1 MKILAVFALVG
12 VSILVHSP
20 VMAFDPLR
28 PHPGKPAAS
37 GEPRTLQWDELI
49 PPEERDK
56 PFVPSQGIQPLF
68 DDESGPG
75 AMQMGSA
82 AVNKQLE
89 GQWVRIPGY
98 AVPLEVTDQHLVKTF
113 LLVPYFGA
121 CIHVP
126 PPPPN
131 QTVFVEAQS
140 PFRLSSMYDPVWVV
154 GKMST
159 KGASTGMADTSYSIN
174 GTKIEKYEERP

>member
-1 MKILAVFALVG
+1 MKILAAFAIVG
-12 VSILVHSP
+12 VSVLMQLP
-20 VMAFDPLR
+20 AMALDPPPSR
-28 PHPGKPAAS
+28 PKKPAAPS
-37 GEPRTLQWDELI
+37 EPHTLQWDDLI
-49 PPEERDK
+49 PAEERDK
-56 PFVPSQGIQPLF
+56 PFISPQESRPLF
-68 DDESGPG
+68 DDESGP
-75 AMQMGSA
+75 AVMQMGSG

-89 GQWVRIPGY
+89 GQLVRIPGFV
-98 AVPLEVTDQHLVKTF
+98 VPLEVNDARLVKAF

-131 QTVFVEAQS
+131 QMVFVESQS

-159 KGASTGMADTSYSIN
+159 KGASTGMADASYSIK
-174 GTKIEKYEERP
+174 GMKIEKYEEQP